1 MTAKLRCVFYDPDA
15 VDQDDRMT
23 ERALE
28 ACARAG
34 VEVYELAGDEDVV
47 TVDGEEHEVP
57 EDANP
62 FEFVLRAHG
71 FDDAEAIAVG
81 ARLEDAPVSAVWVGP
96 DDLDTRGRRVR
107 VAEEQDQLLYDAVIT
122 ELAERR

>member
-1 MTAKLRCVFYDPDA
+1 VKLRCVFYDPD
-15 VDQDDRMT
+15 VVEEDDRMT

-34 VEVYELAGDEDVV
+34 VEVYELAGDEDIVV
-47 TVDGEEHEVP
+47 VQGEEHEVP
-57 EDANP
+57 DDVGP

-71 FDDAEAIAVG
+71 FDHGEAIAVG
-81 ARLEDAPVSAVWVGP
+81 ARLEQAPVSAVWVGP
-96 DDLDTRGRRVR
+96 DDLDVRGPHVR
-107 VAEEQDQLLYDAVIT
+107 VAEDADQLLYDAVIT